1 MKMLIT
7 FFAGLMML
15 VLLAACS
22 TVPTANQT
30 PAQVA
35 AQVCPQLQA
44 VHDAFVA
51 TPGLLTQ
58 DEQDKLARAEPIV
71 ARVCAAATA
80 APSKPDLKAVAA
92 VAVPV
97 LLDVVQASTL
107 PGQTKL
113 QITLGVNIAKS
124 LIAQQLAEE
133 SAEAS
138 APVTSLPAS
147 ASQ

>member
-7 FFAGLMML
+7 FFAGLML
-15 VLLAACS
+15 LGLLAACS
-22 TVPTANQT
+22 TVPAVSTTQT

-58 DEQDKLARAEPIV
+58 EEQDKLASAEPIV
-71 ARVCAAATA
+71 ARVCAVATA
-80 APSKPDLKAVAA
+80 TPSKPDLKAIAGI
-92 VAVPV
+92 AVPV

-113 QITLGVNIAKS
+113 QITLGVNLAKS

-133 SAEAS
+133 ATEAS
-138 APVTSLPAS
+138 AAK
-147 ASQ
+147 